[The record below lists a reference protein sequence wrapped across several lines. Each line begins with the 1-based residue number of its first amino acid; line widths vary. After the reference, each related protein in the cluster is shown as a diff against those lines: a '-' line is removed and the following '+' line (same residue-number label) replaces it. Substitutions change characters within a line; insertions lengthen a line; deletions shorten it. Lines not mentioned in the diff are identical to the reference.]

1 MTTSATSP
9 APTDFERIA
18 AGYIAMWNSAD
29 PVERQALVA
38 AVCAEDIRYTDPLV
52 DVSGRDGLAATIG
65 AVQEQFPGFGFTL
78 LGPVDAHHDQARFGW
93 ELGPA
98 GIPAPVAGF
107 DVVTT
112 DECGKLTRVVGFLD
126 RVPSP

>member
-1 MTTSATSP
+1 MTTTP
-9 APTDFERIA
+9 AATDFDRIA
-18 AGYIAMWNSAD
+18 STYLAMWNATD
-29 PVERQALVA
+29 PSERQALVA
-38 AVCAEDIRYTDPLV
+38 ELCAEDVHYTDPLV

-65 AVQEQFPGFGFTL
+65 AVQEQFPGFRFTAF
-78 LGPVDAHHDQARFGW
+78 GSVDAHHEQARFGW

-112 DECGKLTRVVGFLD
+112 DADGKVTRVLGFLD
-126 RVPSP
+126 RVPS